1 MAERRMISKSMLM
14 DNDFLSLNNDEKS
27 LYLYLLVF
35 ADDDG
40 FVKRSIMIDSILHV
54 SDNDYNALENKGLII
69 SENNEIKVITHWNTL
84 ETIREKLYTPTVYL
98 DFRSQLFL
106 KVDFSYTKDPK
117 EPQVFTS
124 ADNWIKQ
131 GRPKNIK
138 DFKPLIQQHLKEVQS
153 EYGTS
158 TVTGQDKDSTSTS
171 PDKNRLDKNSI
182 DKSSTEQSS
191 SDQQRAEKAISAS
204 TTTASSNGGMG
215 ENSSSSTS
223 ISSLDNNATSESGE
237 NSGLNVGVNNE
248 VNYLLDY
255 ANSLFSSKVPSDNER
270 LNVQLTDLLNQYRPE
285 FIKQALDSL
294 AKQVGNNYP
303 SQQIPSLLVGHL
315 ADTVKQVT
323 VNQ

>member
-1 MAERRMISKSMLM
+1 MAERRMISKPMLM
-14 DNDFLSLNNDEKS
+14 DNDFLSLSNDEKS

-40 FVKRSIMIDSILHV
+40 FVKRSIMIDSVLHV

-138 DFKPLIQQHLKEVQS
+138 DFNPLIQQHLKEVQS
-153 EYGTS
+153 KYGTS

-182 DKSSTEQSS
+182 DKSSTEQNS
-191 SDQQRAEKAISAS
+191 SDQQRAEKATSAS
-204 TTTASSNGGMG
+204 TTTTSSNGGMG
-215 ENSSSSTS
+215 GNSSSSTS
-223 ISSLDNNATSESGE
+223 TSSLDNNATSE
-237 NSGLNVGVNNE
+237 NSGVSVGVNNE

-255 ANSLFSSKVPSDNER
+255 ANSLFPNGVPSDNER

-285 FIKQALDSL
+285 FIKQALDNL

-303 SQQIPSLLVGHL
+303 SQQIPTLLVGHL
-315 ADTVKQVT
+315 ATIVKQVT